1 MTDSER
7 IAERRRREI
16 ALAYEDYM
24 QDQVREAEELYK
36 LMEAQ
41 RKLRPLHMTGGH
53 ENPKT

>member
-16 ALAYEDYM
+16 AQAYEDYM
-24 QDQVREAEELYK
+24 KGLVREVEEQYK

-41 RKLRPLHMTGGH
+41 RRLQLSRCGVVYDH
-53 ENPKT
+53 E